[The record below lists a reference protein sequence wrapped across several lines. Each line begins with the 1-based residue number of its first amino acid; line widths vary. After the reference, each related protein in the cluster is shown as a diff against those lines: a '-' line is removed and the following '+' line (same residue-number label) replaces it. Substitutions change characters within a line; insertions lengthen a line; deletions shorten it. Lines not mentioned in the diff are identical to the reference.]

1 MHMFMTNLNKAYERA
16 SLQYKQR
23 AVHREDKNERLS
35 KIKLHRQFNPMNLY
49 VEKLPQQTRG
59 RTKLCRNKAA
69 QRLHYAAVVYK
80 YTYDSYETGV
90 VEFKPNRGPVPF
102 RFVPSI
108 YMTSCLRGHERL

>member
-49 VEKLPQQTRG
+49 VEKLPQQTKVG
-59 RTKLCRNKAA
+59 QNCAEIKQHNGCIMLQSYINIHTTHMKQGSSNSNPTEA
-69 QRLHYAAVVYK
+69 QFHSDLYLPY
-80 YTYDSYETGV
+80 
-90 VEFKPNRGPVPF
+90 
-102 RFVPSI
+102 I
-108 YMTSCLRGHERL
+108 